1 MRSIENTGIDL
12 TEIGVADETT
22 IEFIRKHDLLRID
35 GYNVGAARNLLRKIG
50 FENLPYNF
58 STSLLPRPNQ
68 EFRAPKRR
76 QKKGKEIPSCKIEEG
91 NESVGDSSYKVI
103 QTYIDALY
111 YGILE
116 CEDGWS
122 SEVKF

>member
-22 IEFIRKHDLLRID
+22 IEFIRKYDLLRIE

-58 STSLLPRPNQ
+58 CHCVKIFFRLQSIINPVELFLP
-68 EFRAPKRR
+68 
-76 QKKGKEIPSCKIEEG
+76 
-91 NESVGDSSYKVI
+91 
-103 QTYIDALY
+103 
-111 YGILE
+111 
-116 CEDGWS
+116 
-122 SEVKF
+122 